1 MGKHQP
7 DGTRL
12 IELDPYLK
20 PYTTQ
25 LRERFKQYLH
35 FKSIIEKTGGV
46 LGEISQGHRY
56 FGFNCGEKEGES
68 GVWYR
73 EWAPSA
79 HSLSLI
85 GDFND
90 WNRDANP
97 MSIDA
102 WGIWHLF
109 LPDKDYSD
117 RLTHGSRVKVHV
129 KSALGEHDRIPAY
142 IQRVVQETETEFTGE
157 YWSPSNAYQWKH
169 NGSTDI

>member
-1 MGKHQP
+1 M
-7 DGTRL
+7 
-12 IELDPYLK
+12 
-20 PYTTQ
+20 
-25 LRERFKQYLH
+25 RERFKQYLH
-35 FKSIIEKTGGV
+35 FKSVIEKTGGV
-46 LGEISQGHRY
+46 LGEISRGHRY

-117 RLTHGSRVKVHV
+117 RLTHGSRVKVHI

-142 IQRVVQETETEFTGE
+142 IQRVVQETETEFTGQ
-157 YWSPSNAYQWKH
+157 YWSPPNAYQWKH
-169 NGSTDI
+169 NGSTDIWRDTETSHYSRGTVKFRNNGKRN